1 MSERMSGRAPDS
13 EPPRGERPYE
23 ETPDGPAPEETR
35 GETAADVPGGAH
47 GEAHG
52 GALGSRLNW
61 LRAAVLGAND
71 GIVSTAGLVVG
82 VAGATDDRGALLTA
96 GLAGLLAGS
105 MSMAAGEYVSVST
118 QRDAEKAALAMEK
131 RELREQPEAELA
143 ELAGMLE
150 ERGLSRE
157 VAREAAQQL
166 TERDALRAHARVE
179 LGIDPDELTN
189 PWHAAWASFVAFTV
203 GALLPLLAIVLP
215 STAWRLGVTVGSVLA
230 ALALTGWSSARL
242 GAARARPAVVRNVA
256 GGALAMAVTYGAGA
270 LLGAVGV

>member
-1 MSERMSGRAPDS
+1 MTEATH
-13 EPPRGERPYE
+13 E
-23 ETPDGPAPEETR
+23 
-35 GETAADVPGGAH
+35 
-47 GEAHG
+47 EAHG

-71 GIVSTAGLVVG
+71 GVVSTAGLVVG
-82 VAGATDDRGALLTA
+82 VAGATDDRGTLLTA

-118 QRDAEKAALAMEK
+118 QRDSEKAALAQEK

-143 ELAGMLE
+143 ELTDLLAG
-150 ERGLSRE
+150 RGLSRD

-179 LGIDPDELTN
+179 LGIDPDELAN

-215 STAWRLGVTVGSVLA
+215 PASWRLPVTVVSVLA
-230 ALALTGWSSARL
+230 ALALTGLASARL
-242 GAARARPAVVRNVA
+242 GAADVRPAVLRNVL
-256 GGALAMAVTYGAGA
+256 GGALAMAVTYAAGA
-270 LLGAVGV
+270 LLGAAGV